1 MEIRRPRVLAL
12 ILAGGEGGRL
22 DVLTEERAKPAVP
35 YGGLYRLIDFPLS
48 NCRHSGVADVWVLQQ
63 YQPHSLTEHLANG
76 RPWDLDRTHGGLRAL
91 HPYLGRSESG
101 WYEGNA
107 DAIYSNKAEI
117 RGFGADLLLVLS
129 ADHVYKL
136 DYGDVID
143 GHLAARADVTLVTT
157 EVPLEEAGRF
167 GVVEVDDGRV
177 TEFAYK
183 PEDPK
188 SEIVTTEVFVYDV
201 GTIMDALDE
210 LADGGDESGL
220 EDFGDELLP
229 RLVSE
234 GRVREHRLGSYW
246 RDVGTIESY
255 WQGHMDLV
263 ASEPAFVLDDSDWPV
278 LTWAT
283 QRPPAR
289 IEGSARIDASLVSP
303 GCTVCGEVV
312 RSVLSPG
319 VVVEEGAMVRD
330 SVLLHD
336 TVVKRGA
343 TVERAILDAQ
353 VSVASGAEIGDGDE
367 IAVVGRDADVAADVT
382 VSGRDRVDPAG

>member
-1 MEIRRPRVLAL
+1 
-12 ILAGGEGGRL
+12 
-22 DVLTEERAKPAVP
+22 
-35 YGGLYRLIDFPLS
+35 
-48 NCRHSGVADVWVLQQ
+48 
-63 YQPHSLTEHLANG
+63 
-76 RPWDLDRTHGGLRAL
+76 
-91 HPYLGRSESG
+91 
-101 WYEGNA
+101 
-107 DAIYSNKAEI
+107 
-117 RGFGADLLLVLS
+117 
-129 ADHVYKL
+129 
-136 DYGDVID
+136 
-143 GHLAARADVTLVTT
+143 
-157 EVPLEEAGRF
+157 
-167 GVVEVDDGRV
+167 
-177 TEFAYK
+177 
-183 PEDPK
+183 

-201 GTIMDALDE
+201 GTIMDALDD
-210 LADGGDESGL
+210 LADDGDDSGL

-234 GRVREHRLGSYW
+234 GRAREHRLESYW

-289 IEGSARIDASLVSP
+289 IEGSARIDASLISP
-303 GCTVCGEVV
+303 GCTVRGEVV

-319 VVVEEGAMVRD
+319 VMVEEGAMVRD

-343 TVERAILDAQ
+343 RVERAILDAQ

-367 IAVVGRDADVAADVT
+367 IAVVGRDVDVAAGVT
-382 VSGRDRVDPAG
+382 VSGRDRVDPTG